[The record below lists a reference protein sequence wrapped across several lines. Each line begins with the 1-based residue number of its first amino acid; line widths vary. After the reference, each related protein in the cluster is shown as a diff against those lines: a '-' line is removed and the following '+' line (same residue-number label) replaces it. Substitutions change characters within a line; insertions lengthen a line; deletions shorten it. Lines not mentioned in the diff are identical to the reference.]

1 MGLQNITS
9 LLNNASKEGY
19 ALGAYNIYALC
30 QADALI
36 KVHEE
41 HGSPLIMQVAD
52 PANGFLGG
60 NADFM
65 NATLEDKKI
74 GATRIAKHVKK
85 VAEESEIPICLH
97 LDHGKSYES
106 IVNAIDAGF
115 TSVMYDGS
123 HLPLEENIE
132 NTKRVVEYAHARGV
146 CVEAELGV
154 LCGVEDDVISDESRY
169 TDPEQ
174 ALFFIKETNVDC
186 LAISYGTSHGANK
199 GKNAKLKGE
208 IVEKIKAELER
219 YHIACPLV
227 SHGSSNV
234 PKDIVDRINE
244 LGGDIQSANGISFEE
259 LSKVIPLGIS
269 KINVDTDIRLATAM
283 TFREYFLD
291 TNAEMTLGLEAIKS
305 YLVKHP
311 TCFDPRV
318 FMAAVMDKITTE
330 GHEGREMDIIRSLM
344 TKGVY
349 EICTRTI
356 PVFGSKNK
364 VG

>member
-1 MGLQNITS
+1 MGLQNITNI
-9 LLNNASKEGY
+9 LNHATKEGY

-36 KVHEE
+36 RVHEE
-41 HGSPLIMQVAD
+41 HGSPLLMQVAD

-65 NATLEDKKI
+65 NASLEDKKI
-74 GATRIAKHVKK
+74 GATRIAQYVKK
-85 VAEESEIPICLH
+85 VAEQSKIPICLH

-106 IVNAIDAGF
+106 VVNAIEAGF

-123 HLPLEENIE
+123 HLPLEENIK
-132 NTKRVVEYAHARGV
+132 NTKRVVEYAHAKGV
-146 CVEAELGV
+146 SVEAELGV
-154 LCGVEDDVISDESRY
+154 LSGVEDDVIADESRY

-174 ALFFIKETNVDC
+174 ALFFIKETDVDC

-208 IVEKIKAELER
+208 IVEKIKAELEK

-244 LGGDIQSANGISFEE
+244 LGGDIKSANGISFEE
-259 LSKVIPLGIS
+259 LSRVIPMGIS
-269 KINVDTDIRLATAM
+269 KINVDTDIRLATTM
-283 TFREYFLD
+283 QFREYFAD
-291 TNAEMTLGLEAIKS
+291 PDSEMTANLEVIKDFMQKNPS
-305 YLVKHP
+305 
-311 TCFDPRV
+311 CFDPRV
-318 FMAAVMDKITTE
+318 YLVAVMDKITTE
-330 GHEGREMDIIRSLM
+330 GHDDHEMDIIRNIM
-344 TKGVY
+344 TQGVY
-349 EICTRTI
+349 AICTRTI
-356 PVFGSKNK
+356 PVFGSENK
-364 VG
+364 AG